1 MKMKQTSFNPASLN
15 RMDTARLT
23 AYRTNLDFYQGSQW
37 QQTSRHRQLVFN
49 YAKVSIDK
57 VTSFLMQGL
66 GFACYSGEETD
77 ELKARVRRAEQLL
90 HQVYEQ
96 NTLQQLDYETEV
108 DAAILGDGCYK
119 VIWDTDEKRIR
130 ITAPDVSGIYAWWLG
145 DDTSRVWRMASRYT
159 LTREEVEMLY
169 GGVIASDLP
178 ACLPYDSSRRA
189 KSWQAGAKQ
198 SRGKDRVVVTELWTD
213 KTFDLYLDNDLI
225 ESRPN
230 PYGFIPF
237 IIFPNVKQPKHF
249 WGESD
254 ISVLIQP
261 QRELNRALSQLSRIL
276 ELSGNP
282 IAVLENIASAED
294 IKVQP
299 GALWTIPEDAKAYLL
314 DLLQGGGVRLH
325 VDYIDLLYRALHD
338 ISETP
343 QAAWGGI
350 EKELSGT
357 ALKVELSSLIQ
368 KVIRKRTIRTNAYH
382 QRNAMILKL
391 AEMFM
396 NENFEGV
403 NHRVVWGQVLPQD
416 VDRQAQTE
424 QLLVQAGVHSR
435 RTAMD
440 EMGVQDPDEEFTR
453 WLEERTKILEMN
465 REFRASSTRGGARER
480 ATAAEP
486 ARRMTPAGEPAR
498 QALAGEMEVPE

>member
-1 MKMKQTSFNPASLN
+1 MTEFTPSQLN
-15 RMDTARLT
+15 RMDTQRLSN
-23 AYRTNLDFYQGSQW
+23 YRTNLDFYQGSQW

-57 VTSFLMQGL
+57 VTSFLTQGL
-66 GFACYSGEETD
+66 HFACYPNPADSTNSINS
-77 ELKARVRRAEQLL
+77 LNARARRAEQLL
-90 HQVYEQ
+90 RQVYDD
-96 NTLQQLDYETEV
+96 NNLQQLDYETEIDTAV
-108 DAAILGDGCYK
+108 LGDGCYK
-119 VIWDTDEKRIR
+119 VIWDTDEKHIR

-145 DDTSRVWRMASRYT
+145 DDTSRVWRVASRYT
-159 LTREEVEMLY
+159 LTRDEVQLLY
-169 GGVIASDLP
+169 G
-178 ACLPYDSSRRA
+178 RA
-189 KSWQAGAKQ
+189 IEKKQATI
-198 SRGKDRVVVTELWTD
+198 TEVWTAN
-213 KTFDLYLDNDLI
+213 TFDLFLDNDII
-225 ESRPN
+225 ESKPN

-237 IIFPNVKQPKHF
+237 VIFPNLREPKKF
-249 WGESD
+249 WGTSD
-254 ISVLIQP
+254 IPSLVQP

-343 QAAWGGI
+343 RAAWGGI

-357 ALKVELSSLIQ
+357 ALQMELGSLTQ
-368 KVIRKRTIRTNAYH
+368 KVTRKRTIRTNAYH
-382 QRNAMILKL
+382 QRNDIILKL
-391 AEMFM
+391 ADKYM
-396 NENFEGV
+396 NENFEQI
-403 NHRVVWGQVLPQD
+403 NHRVVWGPILPQD
-416 VDRQAQTE
+416 IARQAQNE

-440 EMGVQDPDEEFTR
+440 EMGIQDPDEEFNR

-465 REFRASSTRGGARER
+465 QEFRAQSTRGGARER
-480 ATAAEP
+480 ATAAE
-486 ARRMTPAGEPAR
+486 
-498 QALAGEMEVPE
+498 MEVPD

>member
-1 MKMKQTSFNPASLN
+1 
-15 RMDTARLT
+15 MDTRRLST
-23 AYRTNLDFYQGSQW
+23 YRTNLDFYQGSHW
-37 QQTSRHRQLVFN
+37 PTTSRHRQLVFN

-57 VTSFLMQGL
+57 VTSFLTQGL
-66 GFACYSGEETD
+66 HFACYPNTTD
-77 ELKARVRRAEQLL
+77 STNSINSLNARVRRAEQLL
-90 HQVYEQ
+90 RQVYDD
-96 NTLQQLDYETEV
+96 NNLQQLDYETEI
-108 DAAILGDGCYK
+108 DAAVLGDGCYK

-145 DDTSRVWRMASRYT
+145 DDTSRVWRVASRYT
-159 LTREEVEMLY
+159 LTRDEVQLLY
-169 GGVIASDLP
+169 G
-178 ACLPYDSSRRA
+178 RA
-189 KSWQAGAKQ
+189 IEKKQATI
-198 SRGKDRVVVTELWTD
+198 TEVWTAE
-213 KTFDLYLDNDLI
+213 TFDLYLDSDPM
-225 ESRPN
+225 ESKPN

-237 IIFPNVKQPKHF
+237 VIFPNLREPKKF
-249 WGESD
+249 WGTSD
-254 ISVLIQP
+254 IPSLVQP
-261 QRELNRALSQLSRIL
+261 QREINRALSQLSRIL

-343 QAAWGGI
+343 RAAWGGI

-357 ALKVELSSLIQ
+357 ALQMELGSLTQ
-368 KVIRKRTIRTNAYH
+368 KVTRKRTIRTNAYH
-382 QRNAMILKL
+382 QRNEIILKL
-391 AEMFM
+391 AQKYM
-396 NENFEGV
+396 NENFEQI
-403 NHRVVWGQVLPQD
+403 NHRVVWGPILPQD
-416 VDRQAQTE
+416 IARQAQNE

-440 EMGVQDPDEEFTR
+440 EMGIQDPDEEFNR

-465 REFRASSTRGGARER
+465 QEFRAQSTRGGARESDS
-480 ATAAEP
+480 
-486 ARRMTPAGEPAR
+486 RRNGSSRLKSGSPDFIRGA
-498 QALAGEMEVPE
+498 

>member
-1 MKMKQTSFNPASLN
+1 MGIEASEMTEFTPSQLA
-15 RMDTARLT
+15 RMDTQRLT
-23 AYRTNLDFYQGSQW
+23 AYRSNLDFYQGNHW
-37 QQTSRHRQLVFN
+37 PGTSRHRQLVFN

-57 VTSFLMQGL
+57 LTSFLMPGL
-66 GFACYSGEETD
+66 NFACYPVGEGLVPSQ
-77 ELKARVRRAEQLL
+77 ELNARVRRAEKLL
-90 HQVYEQ
+90 RQVSEQ
-96 NTLQQLDYETEV
+96 NKLQQLDYETEI
-108 DAAILGDGCYK
+108 DTAILGDGCYK
-119 VIWDTDEKRIR
+119 VIWDIDEKRIR
-130 ITAPDVSGIYAWWLG
+130 VTAPDVSGIYAWWLG
-145 DDTSRVWRMASRYT
+145 DDTSRVWRVASQYR
-159 LTREEVEMLY
+159 LSWEEIEMLY
-169 GGVIASDLP
+169 GDQRKLVGDKTRVYENRSGGVHPRLI
-178 ACLPYDSSRRA
+178 SR
-189 KSWQAGAKQ
+189 KQ
-198 SRGKDRVVVTELWTD
+198 GTITEVWTD
-213 KTFDLYLDNDLI
+213 QTFDLYLDNDLI

-237 IIFPNVKQPKHF
+237 VIFPNLREPKNF
-249 WGESD
+249 WGTSD
-254 ISVLIQP
+254 IPSLIQP

-282 IAVLENIASAED
+282 IAVLENIVSAED

-325 VDYIDLLYRALHD
+325 VDYIELLYRALHD

-343 QAAWGGI
+343 RAAWGGI
-350 EKELSGT
+350 EKELPGT
-357 ALKVELSSLIQ
+357 ALRIELGSLIQ
-368 KVIRKRTIRTNAYH
+368 KVARKRIIRTNVYY

-403 NHRVVWGQVLPQD
+403 SHRVVWGQILPQD

-440 EMGVQDPDEEFTR
+440 EIGVREPDEEFKR
-453 WLEERTKILEMN
+453 WLEERKKILEMN
-465 REFRASSTRGGARER
+465 REFRATSARGGARER
-480 ATAAEP
+480 ATTA
-486 ARRMTPAGEPAR
+486 
-498 QALAGEMEVPE
+498 EMEVPE